1 MRLEDTTLSIIIP
14 CYNERENII
23 KILDKIDEV
32 QGFKKEII
40 VVDDCSNDGTR
51 DILKTQVEERVAKL
65 VYHEKNGGKGAAL
78 KTGFSQA
85 TGDVVIIQ
93 DADLEYDPMEYKDV
107 ILPIVQGKAK
117 VVYGSRFKAS
127 PSKGYLANRLANKF
141 LTFLSNIFTHQK
153 LTDMERSEEHTA
165 TRHFDAKS
173 SNRLI
178 SKKKDL
184 ALSRKLQRKYPICV
198 SEFMRFRFH
207 IIREPMKKVRK
218 LDLKMD

>member
-51 DILKTQVEERVAKL
+51 DILKTQVKERVAKL

-93 DADLEYDPMEYKDV
+93 DADMIPW
-107 ILPIVQGKAK
+107 
-117 VVYGSRFKAS
+117 
-127 PSKGYLANRLANKF
+127 
-141 LTFLSNIFTHQK
+141 NI
-153 LTDMERSEEHTA
+153 
-165 TRHFDAKS
+165 
-173 SNRLI
+173 
-178 SKKKDL
+178 
-184 ALSRKLQRKYPICV
+184 
-198 SEFMRFRFH
+198 
-207 IIREPMKKVRK
+207 
-218 LDLKMD
+218 KM